1 MEQKNRRISTRQ
13 LVSMAMLGAISIVL
27 VAVIHFPLIPA
38 AAFLEYDPADIPILI
53 CAFAYGP
60 LAGLLLT
67 VVVCFIQGFTVS
79 AQSGIIGIVM
89 HIFATGC
96 CVLVTGSIYKRNK
109 TRKTA
114 VIALILGALV
124 QTAAMVLMN
133 MIFTPLFMGAPLETV
148 LALMIPAIIPFNV
161 LKAGINGVIYLL
173 FIQIHF
179 PSDEGE
185 IQIKAK
191 SQDKLQR
198 GFIFF
203 RVFLQILCK
212 ILNFMLFLQVFIV
225 KERES
230 A

>member
-96 CVLVTGSIYKRNK
+96 CVLVTGNIYIKKQDEKNGGHC
-109 TRKTA
+109 A
-114 VIALILGALV
+114 DSGGIGADGGNGADEYDFYAAFHGCALGNGACADDSCNHSL
-124 QTAAMVLMN
+124 
-133 MIFTPLFMGAPLETV
+133 
-148 LALMIPAIIPFNV
+148 
-161 LKAGINGVIYLL
+161 
-173 FIQIHF
+173 
-179 PSDEGE
+179 
-185 IQIKAK
+185 
-191 SQDKLQR
+191 
-198 GFIFF
+198 
-203 RVFLQILCK
+203 
-212 ILNFMLFLQVFIV
+212 
-225 KERES
+225 
-230 A
+230 